1 MPPPQIVNEIKN
13 INRAQI
19 IDTMGFFCYGILI
32 AITIMILS
40 GFIGGGSAAIKEIS
54 PGAAGLFALNGMLFL
69 WFVYNYLS
77 MRNGMARGC
86 RPTGYKREFYD
97 DADMKKYHWDSA
109 GVPNPDAGTAETP
122 LRFPS

>member
-1 MPPPQIVNEIKN
+1 MPQLIKEIKN
-13 INRAQI
+13 INRAQV
-19 IDTMGFFCYGILI
+19 IDAMGFFCYGILI
-32 AITIMILS
+32 TITIMILS
-40 GFIGGGSAAIKEIS
+40 GFIGGGTNVITNTS

-97 DADMKKYHWDSA
+97 DADMAKYHWGDT
-109 GVPNPDAGTAETP
+109 GRPNPDAGTSSTE
-122 LRFPS
+122 LSQFPS